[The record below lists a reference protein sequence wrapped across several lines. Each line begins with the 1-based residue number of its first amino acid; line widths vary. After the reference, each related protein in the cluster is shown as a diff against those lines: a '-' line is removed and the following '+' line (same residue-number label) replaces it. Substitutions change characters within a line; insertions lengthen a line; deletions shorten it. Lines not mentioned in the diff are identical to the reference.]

1 MRCCSCKRNIAAGA
15 DAQKMIVEYRQSDGT
30 SKVFGYMMPDGPLS
44 TATGQIVRAWHHKH
58 FHVQRKREAR
68 GDAVTGRVL
77 NGMPTGY
84 EIADSDSRDV
94 SERLDRLHDVAR
106 RIGKAVGD
114 PTVAEAFAAEERGGP
129 YPHSHHLRME
139 TYQLLAHLEYAHG
152 FNGVAKRLIEIAG
165 NAQQF
170 HDERHAQWALLQT
183 RLERTNDPSYEDPP
197 ERDWRDQQVLDIDQ
211 LGTGTTRE

>member
-30 SKVFGYMMPDGPLS
+30 TKIFGYTMPDGPLS
-44 TATGQIVRAWHHKH
+44 NATGQIVRAWHFKH

-77 NGMPTGY
+77 NGIPTGY
-84 EIADSDSRDV
+84 EIADTDTREM

-114 PTVAEAFAAEERGGP
+114 PMVAEAYAAEEHGGP

-139 TYQLLAHLEYAHG
+139 IYQLLAHLKYAHG
-152 FNGVAKRLIEIAG
+152 QGLYGAKKALS
-165 NAQQF
+165 QDSHLY
-170 HDERHAQWALLQT
+170 HDELHAAMVCKQVRAA
-183 RLERTNDPSYEDPP
+183 REEDPSYTDPP
-197 ERDWRDQQVLDIDQ
+197 ERDWRDQSVLDIEEI
-211 LGTGTTRE
+211 GTGT